1 MSTRFMNIIDSANL
15 NKEKFDDSME
25 SLKGSLQQSVEASN
39 SLFVSDSAPK
49 TGWLK
54 GSLSYPW
61 VLICT
66 IAPAIKEIF

>member
-1 MSTRFMNIIDSANL
+1 MNTRFMSIIDSANL

-25 SLKGSLQQSVEASN
+25 SLKDTLENSVKASAPVYVN
-39 SLFVSDSAPK
+39 KAEPK
-49 TGWLK
+49 TGWLR

-66 IAPAIKEIF
+66 IAPVIEELF

>member
-1 MSTRFMNIIDSANL
+1 MNIIDSANSS
-15 NKEKFDDSME
+15 KEEFENSME
-25 SLKGSLQQSVEASN
+25 SLKGCLQDSVEAS
-39 SLFVSDSAPK
+39 SVVFASKPAPK
-49 TGWLK
+49 TGWLR

>member
-1 MSTRFMNIIDSANL
+1 MNQRFMSLVASAAA
-15 NKEKFDDSME
+15 NKEQFDNSME
-25 SLKGSLQQSVEASN
+25 DLKVSLQESVESPISVASPA
-39 SLFVSDSAPK
+39 APK

-61 VLICT
+61 VLVCS